1 MLKSKKQKYKNEER
15 KNMDRN
21 PKHRMNKNLKYLVYK
36 SLIIQNVCNNWSHV
50 WARPPRSQSNRE
62 RDNMRHEL

>member
-50 WARPPRSQSNRE
+50 WARPPRS
-62 RDNMRHEL
+62 